1 MQFRHIFARHI
12 FTGAL
17 LIIFSNI
24 AQADGSDAA
33 SNIKACKQAIS
44 EGDASK
50 ALSYAEQALKQN
62 KNNRDALLCKG
73 RAHDGLGQL
82 NEAVAALQAAE
93 KLSATPMDHMVAL
106 TLIGNAQKNAKLYPE
121 ALDSYR
127 QSLSIT
133 QAAKDKGFERINL
146 NQIGDVLVESNQLDA
161 GLESY
166 LAGNK
171 LSANDNERADNYARI
186 AAVYSRLGKHDL
198 AIENQIKAVLAD
210 ERAGDQDHQANAYL
224 EMGRIYTAA
233 AQYDKA
239 EKAINKTT
247 KMSKEQGSAF
257 WEAKS
262 YYYLALAK
270 AANGQ
275 SPAAKTLLADAQHIC
290 EQIGAQELNNQ
301 IKQALANLK

>member
-1 MQFRHIFARHI
+1 MQFRHIFTI
-12 FTGAL
+12 TF

-24 AQADGSDAA
+24 AHADAGDTV
-33 SNIKACKQAIS
+33 SNIKACNQAIS

-50 ALSYAEQALKQN
+50 ALGHAEQVLKHN
-62 KNNRDALLCKG
+62 KTNRDALLCKG
-73 RAHDGLGQL
+73 RAHGGLGQF
-82 NEAVAALQAAE
+82 NEALTALQAAE

-121 ALDSYR
+121 ALDTYHR
-127 QSLSIT
+127 SLSLA
-133 QAAKDKGFERINL
+133 QAEKDKRFERINL
-146 NQIGDVLVESNQLDA
+146 NQIGDALVESNQLEA

-171 LSANDNERADNYARI
+171 LSANDNERADNFARI
-186 AAVYSRLGKHDL
+186 AAAYSSLGKHDL
-198 AIENQIKAVLAD
+198 AIENQIKAVLAE

-224 EMGRIYTAA
+224 ELGRIYTAA

-239 EKAINKTT
+239 EKAIDKTT

-275 SPAAKTLLADAQHIC
+275 SPAAKALLADAQHIC
-290 EQIGAQELNNQ
+290 EQIGAQIGAQELDNE

>member
-1 MQFRHIFARHI
+1 MQFRHI

-24 AQADGSDAA
+24 AQADGGDSA
-33 SNIKACKQAIS
+33 SIIKAIKTCNQANS
-44 EGDASK
+44 EGNASK
-50 ALSYAEQALKQN
+50 ALGYAEQVLKQN
-62 KNNRDALLCKG
+62 KTNRDALLCKG
-73 RAHDGLGQL
+73 RAHSGLGQF
-82 NEAVAALQAAE
+82 NEAVTALQAAE

-121 ALDSYR
+121 ALDSYHR
-127 QSLSIT
+127 SLLLT
-133 QAAKDKGFERINL
+133 QAAKDKRFERINL
-146 NQIGDVLVESNQLDA
+146 NQIGDALVESNQLDA

-171 LSANDNERADNYARI
+171 LSANDNERADNFARI
-186 AAVYSRLGKHDL
+186 AAVYSSLGKHDL
-198 AIENQIKAVLAD
+198 AIENQIKAALAE

-224 EMGRIYTAA
+224 ELGRIYTAA

-239 EKAINKTT
+239 EKAIDKTT

-275 SPAAKTLLADAQHIC
+275 SPAAKALLTDAQHIC
-290 EQIGAQELNNQ
+290 EEIGEQELNNE

>member
-1 MQFRHIFARHI
+1 MQFRHILTISF
-12 FTGAL
+12 
-17 LIIFSNI
+17 LIVFSNI
-24 AQADGSDAA
+24 AQADGNDVA

-50 ALSYAEQALKQN
+50 ALDYAEQVLKQN
-62 KNNRDALLCKG
+62 KTNRDALLCKA
-73 RAHDGLGQL
+73 RAHDGLGQF
-82 NEAVAALQAAE
+82 NEAVTALQSAE

-121 ALDSYR
+121 ALDAYH
-127 QSLSIT
+127 QSLSLA
-133 QAAKDKGFERINL
+133 QAEKDKRFERINL
-146 NQIGDVLVESNQLDA
+146 NQIGDVLLESGQLDA

-171 LSANDNERADNYARI
+171 LSANDNERADNYGRI
-186 AAVYSRLGKHDL
+186 AAAYSSLARHDL
-198 AIENQIKAVLAD
+198 AIENQIKAVLAE

-239 EKAINKTT
+239 EKAIDKTT
-247 KMSKEQGSAF
+247 SMAKEQGSPY
-257 WEAKS
+257 WKAKS

-275 SPAAKTLLADAQHIC
+275 SAAAKTLLTDAQNIC
-290 EQIGAQELNNQ
+290 EKIGEQELNGK
-301 IKQALANLK
+301 IKQALVNLK